1 MVKALFG
8 KCNGADIIFTPKG
21 EGRWNTAVPATEDKT
36 YIIEVWAADE
46 AGNVGYFATIESVFD
61 PETMRMKFKIIDI
74 GAGFTTKD
82 VKMAFS

>member
-1 MVKALFG
+1 MVTALFG

-21 EGRWNTAVPATEDKT
+21 EGRWSAAVPATEDKT
-36 YIIEVWAADE
+36 YIIEVWAEDE
-46 AGNVGYFATIESVFD
+46 AGNVSYFATVESVFN
-61 PETMRMKFKIIDI
+61 PATLKMAFRIIDI